1 MEEKKAP
8 RIIVDNRERN
18 MEILEG
24 LAGSGI
30 MLEFAQLP
38 VGDYIIS
45 KRMCVERKTVQDFE
59 SSIMNS
65 RVFDQLDRLSHE
77 FGKPILI
84 LEGDEA
90 DFTMQRN
97 AILGAIISIYRDYN
111 VQVMRS
117 EGTWDTVTMLARL
130 AEKEQEDRSREPKIV
145 GSKRAYTDSQWQVL
159 ILGALPGIG
168 PKLAVS
174 LRITQSFLTIPIIA
188 TERELYRVSGW
199 TCPPTTGTPNFLTP
213 SARPS
218 MNSLQAS
225 GVFEEATSTIASGF
239 PPIAAISFMFT
250 TTAP

>member
-1 MEEKKAP
+1 
-8 RIIVDNRERN
+8 
-18 MEILEG
+18 
-24 LAGSGI
+24 

-174 LRITQSFLTIPIIA
+174 LIRHFKTIRGVASAEPKDLMEVEKVGKKKAERIHSLLNSEFTEEQSL
-188 TERELYRVSGW
+188 
-199 TCPPTTGTPNFLTP
+199 
-213 SARPS
+213 
-218 MNSLQAS
+218 
-225 GVFEEATSTIASGF
+225 
-239 PPIAAISFMFT
+239 
-250 TTAP
+250 